1 MNSRQKKL
9 LKECLLDKNTTFN
22 QKIGSFIK
30 IFNASSPAPNPSS
43 EKWHI
48 SNDEWQRYEF
58 LGDRVLNLVAAGYLY
73 HSAPAE
79 REGILTKRMGVVSN
93 ESLAEIIARRDWD
106 VSRLIPDAIGQQ
118 KTYGE
123 RVKGGALEA
132 FIGALYGIAGFE
144 VTQKFV
150 LSLLSEEIKHFDPA
164 NNYIGLLQEWTQ
176 KRGEHLPVYQET
188 FRTGPDH
195 RPHFTVRVQ
204 IADGRIFEGSGPSLP
219 EARQDAAKTAL
230 KNI

>member
-9 LKECLLDKNTTFN
+9 LEECLLDKKTPFN
-22 QKIGSFIK
+22 QKIGEFIK
-30 IFNASSPAPNPSS
+30 ILNAGSPAPNPSS
-43 EKWHI
+43 EKWII

-93 ESLAEIIARRDWD
+93 ETLAEIINRRDWD
-106 VSRLIPDAIGQQ
+106 VSRLIPDSIGQQ
-118 KTYGE
+118 RTYGE

-132 FIGALYGIAGFE
+132 FIGALYGIAGYV

-150 LSLLSEEIKHFDPA
+150 LSLMSEEFEHFDPA
-164 NNYIGLLQEWTQ
+164 NNYIGLLQEWT
-176 KRGEHLPVYQET
+176 LET
-188 FRTGPDH
+188 GRTPAY
-195 RPHFTVRVQ
+195 V
-204 IADGRIFEGSGPSLP
+204 
-219 EARQDAAKTAL
+219 
-230 KNI
+230 